1 MAKAFLQVNL
11 TLALAREL
19 AVIGCTTARRLPPA
33 APPVPNPTGPMLS
46 LRQGVTRRA
55 PVV

>member
-11 TLALAREL
+11 TLALAGEL

-46 LRQGVTRRA
+46 LRQGVTCRA